1 MQGRNLISF
10 PVAVCLFCLIS
21 AAASVQAQTEAWVT
35 VSDTSL
41 ESGKTHQMVTVL
53 LVNEVPIRGVEL
65 WFTLGRPVDT
75 DFTTDWIELDTL
87 SSPGDTFVI
96 RHCKID
102 TSGSLV
108 KDFEWLEAHGEAGDT
123 VYLDCDWVKVA
134 GMAQYGQP
142 IPPGSGVLFRLYVD
156 ILCLPDTTQDRMA
169 PIFVTGSLSDP
180 DGNRV
185 ETEFNG
191 GSVFMNKTVCD
202 SLLDC
207 ICGDVNADGNV
218 GLVDIVYMINWMFK
232 GGSDLCPPIMGDVDF
247 TRRISL
253 SDIVYLINYSF
264 RGGPAPDCTRY
275 Y

>member
-1 MQGRNLISF
+1 MHGRNLISF
-10 PVAVCLFCLIS
+10 PVAVCLLCLVS
-21 AAASVQAQTEAWVT
+21 AVASVQAQTEAWVI
-35 VSDTSL
+35 VSDSSL

-53 LVNEVPIRGVEL
+53 LVNDVPIRGIDL
-65 WFTLGRPVDT
+65 MFTLGRPVDT

-87 SSPGDTFVI
+87 SIPGDTLVI

-108 KDFEWLEAHGEAGDT
+108 RDFEWLEAHGEAGDPA
-123 VYLDCDWVKVA
+123 YLDCNWVKVA
-134 GMAQYGQP
+134 GLAENGQP
-142 IPPGSGVLFRLYVD
+142 IPAGSGVLFRLYVD
-156 ILCLPDTTQDRMA
+156 VLCIPDTTLDRMA
-169 PIFVTGSLSDP
+169 WIFVTGNLSDP
-180 DGNRV
+180 DGFQV
-185 ETEFNG
+185 ETDFTNG
-191 GSVFMNKTVCD
+191 TIVINLTPCD
-202 SLLDC
+202 TLLDC
-207 ICGDVNADGNV
+207 TCGDVNADGNV

-247 TRRISL
+247 SRGISL